1 MIELIGVRVDVEL
14 DVGVGVIGVEVEGS
28 LVGPGIRIL
37 PTPPPLPDPS
47 CKPSS

>member
-1 MIELIGVRVDVEL
+1 MIEVIGVRVEVGL
-14 DVGVGVIGVEVEGS
+14 DVVIGVIGVEVGGS
-28 LVGPGIRIL
+28 PVDPGIKIL